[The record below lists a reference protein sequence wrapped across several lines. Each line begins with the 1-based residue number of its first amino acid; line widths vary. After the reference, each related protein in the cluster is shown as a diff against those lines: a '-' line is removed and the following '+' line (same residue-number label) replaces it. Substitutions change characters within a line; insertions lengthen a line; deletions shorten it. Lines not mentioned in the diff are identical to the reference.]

1 MNSREAEGCLLHRNI
16 FSLAHLFQKC
26 TTKDQVTLFRFIDAY
41 LPENHGLYFLC
52 REVLAE
58 GQSINAA
65 PRGSRVST
73 VYIDD
78 GLERDKGNRV
88 KTDAFEK
95 SPRYELIRTV
105 RDLSSQRAAQDFS
118 RQYHKEVGS
127 NVYTYDHDEENEYG
141 KDGRK
146 RTGPR
151 SGGGK
156 NANEIYD
163 DDENDSEYNNDSE
176 NGDNKKSAKKGR
188 GRKTDRRDN
197 EEDFEGWGKRGT
209 VGGNKRKDMLTRNVY
224 RLINSASE
232 NSVER
237 HYEIAL
243 EGELGFYDD
252 CKMDVKYEG
261 RTLTSVHVCGNVRL
275 NTIYPGKKIGR
286 DWYDMY
292 SDALRKTVRYRLTQD
307 KSGDELDRE
316 PPINFNVEFSIARL
330 VAGVGDGRMVNLK
343 RDTMYLQKML
353 EDRVADIHRVHEEEK
368 RKRLQKLQRKRKRDE
383 DEEEELMR
391 WGKKLRPE
399 EIIMQ
404 LDKIILSKTEF
415 KRNNQHLMTIS
426 ELTEMCRFITHA
438 AETRMIKLVDFAV
451 FGAKEAWYLMNSI
464 MAHGLKIYKKH
475 GSYPI
480 KDSLSNIVL
489 VDMIDQPSHVNDE
502 DNEFSVKRYML
513 TWPNGGV
520 GKLGDIVTFVQT
532 FRRVMRNIVSVC
544 CCYFMERR
552 AVNVRGFVEKH
563 ICQMPKA
570 IPGVYQSL
578 FMRMAIGHELLC
590 THTINDRSEAISWLL
605 MYANLS
611 VMLWRKRQ
619 IPACEQLLQHM
630 SELSN
635 MNMYTQ
641 QEEEKKNN
649 DVAGEEEE
657 EEDEEEEEEEAEES
671 ENENDNESEEDVD
684 DLFVGATN
692 TSIMI

>member
-1 MNSREAEGCLLHRNI
+1 M
-16 FSLAHLFQKC
+16 
-26 TTKDQVTLFRFIDAY
+26 
-41 LPENHGLYFLC
+41 YFLC
-52 REVLAE
+52 REILAE
-58 GQSINAA
+58 GQSINYA
-65 PRGSRVST
+65 PRGSRIST

-78 GLERDKGNRV
+78 GLERDKGHRT

-95 SPRYELIRTV
+95 NPRYELISTV
-105 RDLSSQRAAQDFS
+105 RDLSSQRAAQDFN
-118 RQYHKEVGS
+118 RKYRKEVGS
-127 NVYTYDHDEENEYG
+127 TVYTYEHDDEEEYG
-141 KDGRK
+141 KSGGIGGSKRAGARGRGRK
-146 RTGPR
+146 
-151 SGGGK
+151 
-156 NANEIYD
+156 NADKVYD
-163 DDENDSEYNNDSE
+163 DDEDDSEYNDDSE
-176 NGDNKKSAKKGR
+176 DGDNKKSAKKGR
-188 GRKTDRRDN
+188 GRKTDGGDN
-197 EEDFEGWGKRGT
+197 EDKYEGWGKRGS
-209 VGGNKRKDMLTRNVY
+209 VGKGKRKDMLLRNVY

-243 EGELGFYDD
+243 EGERGFYDD
-252 CKMDVKYEG
+252 CKMEVKYEG
-261 RTLTSVHVCGNVRL
+261 RTLTSAHVCSNVRL

-292 SDALRKTVRYRLTQD
+292 SEVLRKTMRYRLTQD
-307 KSGDELDRE
+307 KIGDELDRE
-316 PPINFNVEFSIARL
+316 PPISFNVEFSVARL

-343 RDTMYLQKML
+343 RDTMYLHKML
-353 EDRVADIHRVHEEEK
+353 EERVEDIHRVHEEEK
-368 RKRLQKLQRKRKRDE
+368 RKRLQKMQRKRKRDE

-426 ELTEMCRFITHA
+426 ELNEVCSFITHA
-438 AETRMIKLVDFAV
+438 AETRMIKLIDFAV
-451 FGAKEAWYLMNSI
+451 FGAKEAWYLLNSI
-464 MAHGLKIYKKH
+464 MAHALRVYKKH

-489 VDMIDQPSHVNDE
+489 VDMIDQPGHVNDE

-520 GKLGDIVTFVQT
+520 GKLGDIVTFVHT
-532 FRRVMRNIVSVC
+532 FRRIMRNVISIC

-552 AVNVRGFVEKH
+552 AENVRGFVEKH

-578 FMRMAIGHELLC
+578 FTRMAIGHDLIC
-590 THTINDRSEAISWLL
+590 THTVNDRAEAISWLI

-635 MNMYTQ
+635 MKMYAEED
-641 QEEEKKNN
+641 EEEKLRQKR
-649 DVAGEEEE
+649 E
-657 EEDEEEEEEEAEES
+657 EEDVEDDVEEEEEEEVDQEEEDDEDEES
-671 ENENDNESEEDVD
+671 ED

-692 TSIMI
+692 NTSIMI